1 MAHPYSFF
9 DQFLNQ
15 RIEDLPPGD
24 PLYVEGNK
32 ISQAVTSLVDMLRNP
47 KMVPLDRINDLAV
60 LGWDLIGNH
69 ITPCA
74 VGNVSTVC
82 FGAEVINVANPEQER
97 ASIFVPMDFV
107 QRCQEN
113 IVFQMG
119 AMVFAIS
126 QARDFWN
133 NKLAWVVEGRLID
146 GREDVKTRARIYESE
161 FLHLFKDKGYSYHE
175 YQQKVMEE
183 FPEGWDSRPDL
194 WYDSEPYVEGRKVAH
209 IQRPHF
215 GDN

>member
-1 MAHPYSFF
+1 
-9 DQFLNQ
+9 
-15 RIEDLPPGD
+15 
-24 PLYVEGNK
+24 
-32 ISQAVTSLVDMLRNP
+32 
-47 KMVPLDRINDLAV
+47 
-60 LGWDLIGNH
+60 
-69 ITPCA
+69 
-74 VGNVSTVC
+74 
-82 FGAEVINVANPEQER
+82 
-97 ASIFVPMDFV
+97 
-107 QRCQEN
+107 
-113 IVFQMG
+113 
-119 AMVFAIS
+119 
-126 QARDFWN
+126 
-133 NKLAWVVEGRLID
+133 VEGRLID